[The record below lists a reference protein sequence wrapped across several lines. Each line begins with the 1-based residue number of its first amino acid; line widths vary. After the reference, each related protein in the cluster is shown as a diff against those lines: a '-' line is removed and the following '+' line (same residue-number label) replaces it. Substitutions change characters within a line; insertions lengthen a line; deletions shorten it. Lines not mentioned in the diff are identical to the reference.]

1 MTYASWYARQC
12 IKYGLSLIPASLRIP
27 RGLRNR
33 ITFLEHSQLWSRDR
47 IAAYQLEQL
56 NRILRWAEQHIPY
69 YRNRSPGNLPLRDFA
84 DLSAWPLTD
93 RRIVNQDPGS
103 FQFGN
108 LPPWR
113 LRHGTTS
120 GRTGTPLRIPWEWPS
135 STWWE
140 EAHVRRAM
148 TWAGIGPDI
157 PVAILRGNKVHGPRG
172 PETRSVQFVPHRNRL
187 VLSLFQLNEETVIRY
202 VDQMNAHGVRALQA
216 YPSAVI
222 RFVRLLEERGCAPPE
237 LKAVCTSS
245 EQLGSSERIAI
256 EQFFGVRVF
265 DLYGHAERAVAAAQ
279 CEEDKEYHVFD
290 EYGFLELVDTNG
302 SPCTPGKVGE
312 IVATGF
318 LNRAMPFIRYR
329 TGDFAEFSRN
339 KCPCGRNLTVLSSL
353 YGRPPEYLLDPQ
365 GNPISIRMGLGH
377 EALKGIIA
385 LRFYQSRPGHAVLHV
400 VPGKNEHND
409 YIRGRLL
416 KEFDQRFGN
425 RMEFDFKFVDFLEPG
440 PDGRQNLVHRSD
452 EMHGECV

>member
-1 MTYASWYARQC
+1 MKYVSWYARQS

-27 RGLRNR
+27 MALRRR
-33 ITFLEHSQLWSRDR
+33 IIFLEQSQLWSRDR
-47 IAAYQLEQL
+47 IETYQLEQL
-56 NRILRWAEQHIPY
+56 NRILRWAEQYIPY
-69 YRNRSPGNLPLRDFA
+69 YRDRSPGNLPLRDIA
-84 DLSAWPLTD
+84 DLSAWPLID
-93 RRIVNQDPGS
+93 RRIVARDPES
-103 FQFGN
+103 FQDRN

-120 GRTGTPLRIPWEWPS
+120 GRTGNPLRIPWEWPS

-148 TWAGIGPDI
+148 TWAGIGPGT

-202 VDQMNAHGVRALQA
+202 VDKMNTHGIRALQA
-216 YPSAVI
+216 YPSAAI
-222 RFVRLLEERGCAPPE
+222 RFVRLMEEQGCAPPE

-245 EQLGSSERIAI
+245 EQLGSAERIAI
-256 EQFFGVRVF
+256 EKFFGVRVF
-265 DLYGHAERAVAAAQ
+265 DLYGHAERAVAASQ
-279 CEEDKEYHVFD
+279 CEENKDYHVFD
-290 EYGFLELVDTNG
+290 EYGFLELIDANG
-302 SPCTPGKVGE
+302 SPCTPGNAGE

-329 TGDFAEFSRN
+329 TGDFAEFSQNR
-339 KCPCGRNLTVLSSL
+339 CPCGRNLTALSSL
-353 YGRPPEYLLDPQ
+353 SGRPPEYLVDFH

-377 EALKGIIA
+377 EALKGVIA
-385 LRFYQSRPGHAVLHV
+385 LRFYQSRPGYAVLHV

-409 YIRGRLL
+409 DIRGRLL

-425 RMEFDFKFVDFLEPG
+425 RMEIDFKFVDFLEPG
-440 PDGRQNLVHRSD
+440 PDGRRNLVNRSD
-452 EMHGECV
+452 EMRSEHV